1 MANDN
6 ERASPS
12 FFSKFAALVD
22 GGILKLLKP
31 AEIKLLFALIRF
43 ADFDT
48 GACHPSRETLC
59 MLTGCCRDTFAA
71 ALKEL
76 KRRGLV
82 QYKRGS
88 IRVHFKY
95 QYTLTC
101 FCPGNLD
108 QSKGDA
114 FVRELPTKAEDEKPA
129 PDLLSSENHRSAFVR
144 PFPTKNRM
152 NRKKEREEESPPPPP
167 QNQTHLGKEKGQD
180 IKAVVDDVSN
190 SISKVPKRTPV
201 SPLFEKGHRKRVD
214 VGEKVFA
221 AELKKILSPEGMG
234 EKPA

>member
-12 FFSKFAALVD
+12 FFSKFVVLID
-22 GGILKLLKP
+22 KGILKLP
-31 AEIKLLFALIRF
+31 PSEFRILFALVRF

-48 GACHPSRETLC
+48 GACHPSRETLRA
-59 MLTGCCRDTFAA
+59 LTGCCRDTFAT

-88 IRVHFKY
+88 KRVHFKY

-114 FVRELPTKAEDEKPA
+114 FVRELPTKAEDEKPG
-129 PDLLSSENHRSAFVR
+129 PDLLSSENHRSPFVR
-144 PFPTKNRM
+144 ELPAKNRM
-152 NRKKEREEESPPPPP
+152 NRKKERGEESPPPPP
-167 QNQTHLGKEKGQD
+167 SSKNEKDNTQKTQK
-180 IKAVVDDVSN
+180 IISEVSG
-190 SISKVPKRTPV
+190 SLLAIPRTPA
-201 SPLFEKGHRKRVD
+201 SPFFEKGHRKRVD
-214 VGEKVFA
+214 TGEKAFS
-221 AELKKILSPEGMG
+221 EEMKKILSSEEVG
-234 EKPA
+234 EKPT

>member
-1 MANDN
+1 MAE

-22 GGILKLLKP
+22 AGILKLLKP
-31 AEIKLLFALIRF
+31 AELKLLFALVRF

-48 GACHPSRETLC
+48 GACHPSRETLRV
-59 MLTGCCRDTFAA
+59 LTGCCRDTFAA

-76 KRRGLV
+76 KRRGLL

-88 IRVHFKY
+88 KRVHFKY

-114 FVRELPTKAEDEKPA
+114 FVRELPTKAEDEKPG
-129 PDLLSSENHRSAFVR
+129 PDLLSSENHRIAFVR
-144 PFPTKNRM
+144 ELPAINRM
-152 NRKKEREEESPPPPP
+152 NRKKEREEESPPPSS
-167 QNQTHLGKEKGQD
+167 QNEKDKTKEAQK
-180 IKAVVDDVSN
+180 IVSEV
-190 SISKVPKRTPV
+190 SGSLLRIPRTPV
-201 SPLFEKGHRKRVD
+201 SPFFEKGHRKRVD
-214 VGEKVFA
+214 TGEKAFG
-221 AELKKILSPEGMG
+221 EQMKKILHPEEVGG
-234 EKPA
+234 KPT